1 VPIISPEELRE
12 RLSRDLPG
20 ALPAPPSS
28 PESNGA
34 EEAPAEGEGQE
45 SKKGEQTGPALPAP
59 TNDTIVEAGRL
70 GDVATYMRDKL
81 GYAYLSDI
89 AAVDYL
95 EAGFFELVYLF
106 YHPEGGSSLVV
117 KARVPRDAPDVP
129 SLTPFWPGANF
140 VEREAYDL
148 YGINFIGH
156 PYLKRIYMWDEL
168 EGYPMRKDFPKQ
180 GDKYLDE
187 A

>member
-1 VPIISPEELRE
+1 
-12 RLSRDLPG
+12 
-20 ALPAPPSS
+20 
-28 PESNGA
+28 
-34 EEAPAEGEGQE
+34 
-45 SKKGEQTGPALPAP
+45 
-59 TNDTIVEAGRL
+59 
-70 GDVATYMRDKL
+70 
-81 GYAYLSDI
+81 
-89 AAVDYL
+89 
-95 EAGFFELVYLF
+95 
-106 YHPEGGSSLVV
+106 
-117 KARVPRDAPDVP
+117 VPREVPDVP